1 MLNSG
6 KALANN
12 LNSSHNNLRP
22 FDSLT
27 VNAMKTILHEEITAV
42 DAKLVEAFRRRGDI
56 SGTTAVIAV
65 RLVHS
70 NLLLVA
76 NVGDSRAVLCD
87 WKGQAIVLS
96 VDHKPYQVPKLYFP
110 QSRIPIV
117 TPLSSVIA

>member
-6 KALANN
+6 KATLGGGGGGGGIFGGSGSQRN
-12 LNSSHNNLRP
+12 

-42 DAKLVEAFRRRGDI
+42 DAKLVEAFRKRSDI

-70 NLLLVA
+70 NTLLVA
-76 NVGDSRAVLCD
+76 NVGDSRAILCD

-96 VDHKPYQVPKLYFP
+96 VDHKPYQVGLHLLTYFFC
-110 QSRIPIV
+110 Q
-117 TPLSSVIA
+117 

>member
-6 KALANN
+6 KAAANN
-12 LNSSHNNLRP
+12 LNLSHNLRP

-96 VDHKPYQVPKLYFP
+96 VDHKPYQVNAGFP
-110 QSRIPIV
+110 PI
-117 TPLSSVIA
+117 